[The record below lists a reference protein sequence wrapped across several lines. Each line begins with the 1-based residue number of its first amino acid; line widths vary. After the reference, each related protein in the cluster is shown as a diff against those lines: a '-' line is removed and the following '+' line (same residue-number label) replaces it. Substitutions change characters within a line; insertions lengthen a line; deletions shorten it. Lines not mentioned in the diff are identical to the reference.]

1 MPSLL
6 GSKPNQVSTNGD
18 LGTLAFQDASNPKVG
33 TVVADGLTV
42 DTTTLVVDSVNDR
55 VGIGTASPASR
66 LDVSGAGVV
75 TTILSTNN
83 SNVLRLRGNNATDGV
98 YLGTVGNAFTISNG
112 AAVNERM
119 RITDA
124 GIVEIA
130 QGQIKFPATQVASSD
145 ANTLDD
151 YEEGTW
157 TPVIS
162 GSTTAG
168 TGTYTA
174 QVGTYTKI
182 GNFVTVAA
190 YVHITAHTGSGN
202 FLFSGLPFTSESRT
216 NSYHSAALGYVSNI
230 SLTASN
236 YLQAYIGPNSLN
248 IAIVQ
253 TPVGGGT
260 ATAITLDTAFEL
272 MVSATYR
279 V

>member
-157 TPVIS
+157 TPTIAPS
-162 GSTTAG
+162 AGSLTAYSSEGKYVKIGQTLTLFGAFTITTAG
-168 TGTYTA
+168 TS
-174 QVGTYTKI
+174 
-182 GNFVTVAA
+182 
-190 YVHITAHTGSGN
+190 SG
-202 FLFSGLPFTSESRT
+202 FASLGGIPFTSMSSSLSNRSAVGVVRENAATGNIFQIYINSGATTGDILTLT
-216 NSYHSAALGYVSNI
+216 NG
-230 SLTASN
+230 
-236 YLQAYIGPNSLN
+236 
-248 IAIVQ
+248 
-253 TPVGGGT
+253 
-260 ATAITLDTAFEL
+260 AITWTNGFTYIFTL
-272 MVSATYR
+272 TYR
-279 V
+279 TSA